1 MRYAEVTTPVAAA
14 DAFQRSDDAA
24 VLSQAATL
32 LLLGGQIKQ
41 QVNLP
46 VTAMALQALPTA
58 PVLAPQEDL
67 KALGVPAI
75 TAFPGRFDSLRITEA
90 VNSRYQLSGK
100 KKAPKQRAARVHRE
114 ALGDLSKR
122 LMESPS
128 AAAAAELMEACLT
141 HPNELVRVSAAA
153 AYFEQSSQPDRL
165 VGILVAGTKSKDLLV
180 RDVAATALARIAP
193 ANPGL
198 QEIIKPRRR
207 EKARG
212 RKSHTTVLIHG
223 TWARNSPWWQ
233 PGGDFFK
240 YLTGVLPPLA
250 RTAPLP
256 ATPAWDAPYAA
267 ADYYFWTGGYSDA
280 ARALGAQDLVTWANN
295 HNSPNAD
302 MITHSHGGNV
312 AFLASQMGLTM
323 KEAVVLSCPVHFP
336 KYQPDFTKIQKIVS
350 VRVHLDL
357 VILADLGG
365 QKFDD
370 PRIQENVLPVW
381 FDHFATHDP
390 KRWAKYNVP
399 AKL

>member
-1 MRYAEVTTPVAAA
+1 MPFAEVTTPVPAKE
-14 DAFQRSDDAA
+14 AFQRSDDAA
-24 VLSQAATL
+24 ILSQAATL
-32 LLLGGQIKQ
+32 LLLGGQIKH

-46 VTAMALQALPTA
+46 VTAMSLQALPPA
-58 PVLAPQEDL
+58 PALAPQEDL
-67 KALGVPAI
+67 SALGVPAI
-75 TAFPGRFDSLRITEA
+75 SATPLRFDSLRIAEA
-90 VNSRYQLSGK
+90 VNSRYALTPPK
-100 KKAPKQRAARVHRE
+100 KISKPRAVQAHRE
-114 ALGDLSKR
+114 ALADLSKR
-122 LMESPS
+122 FVAEPS
-128 AAAAAELMEACLT
+128 ASTAAELMDTCLT
-141 HPNELVRVSAAA
+141 HSHELVRVAAAA
-153 AYFEQSSQPDRL
+153 AYFDQSSQPDRL
-165 VGILVAGTKSKDLLV
+165 VGILFAGTKSKDYLV

-207 EKARG
+207 ARPRG
-212 RKSHTTVLIHG
+212 KKSHTTVLIHG

-240 YLTGVLPPLA
+240 YLTGVLLPLS

-256 ATPAWDAPYAA
+256 ATPPWDAPYAA

-280 ARALGAQDLVTWANN
+280 ARSLGAQDLVSWANN
-295 HNSPNAD
+295 HASLNAD

-336 KYQPDFTKIQKIVS
+336 KYQPDFTKIRKIVS

-390 KRWAKYNVP
+390 KKWTKYNVP